1 MSDRL
6 GRDAIAASVATYPL
20 NGTHLGLIRRPTTL
34 GVGTMTVAILGV
46 GVFDVY
52 QCITGTRLVLFL
64 EVLADGGVQ
73 AGDVFFEEGTE
84 GLAGEIEGHF
94 YQAFGGGFFLALA
107 AALTVVS
114 RWRMGSG
121 LVGRDRDCR
130 RRSRGGRVGGRHKF
144 REGDGR

>member
-6 GRDAIAASVATYPL
+6 SRDAIAVSVTTYPL
-20 NGTHLGLIRRPTTL
+20 NGTHLGLVRRPPTL
-34 GVGTMTVAILGV
+34 GVGTMTIAILGI

-64 EVLADGGVQ
+64 EVLADGGVL
-73 AGDVFFEEGTE
+73 ARDVFFEEGTE
-84 GLAGEIEGHF
+84 SLAGEIEGHL

-114 RWRMGSG
+114 RWRMGRG
-121 LVGRDRDCR
+121 LIGKGRDNR
-130 RRSRGGRVGGRHKF
+130 RRVGGRHRV